1 MRVATVLPARH
12 RVRAREHAP
21 RATTA
26 LPDRAARNNTSA
38 RRAPRKK
45 PTRTRYIVRK
55 NRARASLCPAVSIA
69 LAVMRGNERAWRTAQ
84 EVPCASM
91 GSLSLARWGTTRIRL
106 GNQTARG
113 KYVRRATGAITTAR
127 TAKYCRPS
135 SRPRHPARRVPTLS
149 VATPNST
156 ARMTQAFTIA
166 RQCLPTTTRCA
177 PGTIQISIR
186 LHAQPHAARDSS
198 RAWAF
203 PAPTHAPTEYAI
215 DGSEIPSAQPPL

>member
-1 MRVATVLPARH
+1 MTTNNTLTTAMRVATVLPARH

-91 GSLSLARWGTTRIRL
+91 GSLSLARWGNNTPRGVAQL
-106 GNQTARG
+106 G
-113 KYVRRATGAITTAR
+113 
-127 TAKYCRPS
+127 S
-135 SRPRHPARRVPTLS
+135 ARRSGRRGRRFESCHPDSQRQHLAKIEYLS
-149 VATPNST
+149 N
-156 ARMTQAFTIA
+156 
-166 RQCLPTTTRCA
+166 
-177 PGTIQISIR
+177 
-186 LHAQPHAARDSS
+186 
-198 RAWAF
+198 
-203 PAPTHAPTEYAI
+203 
-215 DGSEIPSAQPPL
+215 